1 MEDWVQ
7 CRDYSN
13 GGPSFVPPERRAGDA
28 PEAAAQHKSFKV
40 LAVYTEKDS
49 AIAALKCEIGK
60 GAAVLV
66 GTHPE
71 LEPTWLSSQPDVVA
85 IEEGLK
91 SAGQRH
97 DEDVRKHVRE
107 QLKKCSKK
115 RQEYFSMLMNEA
127 GLGRCIQWS

>member
-13 GGPSFVPPERRAGDA
+13 GGPSFVPPVGRAGDA
-28 PEAAAQHKSFKV
+28 SEAAAQQKSFKV
-40 LAVYTEKDS
+40 LAVYTDMDN

-71 LEPTWLSSQPDVVA
+71 LEPRWLSAQPDVVA

-91 SAGQRH
+91 SGGQRH
-97 DEDVRKHVRE
+97 DDDVRKHVRE
-107 QLKKCSKK
+107 QLEKCSKE
-115 RQEYFSMLMNEA
+115 RQEYFSMLMTEA
-127 GLGRCIQWS
+127 GLGIYLQRS